1 MIAETNTQ
9 HLTSTTWNSNA
20 GDRAARPDVECRAK
34 ASEFL
39 TELIGSPPEDLLWDD
54 THHLQ
59 GHSQL
64 HGREL
69 VVIAPRDE
77 DHRTVVLTAE
87 DWDAV
92 RRANTD
98 QRRDLLDACA
108 IADHKRLVAVMS
120 EHQNAPRCL
129 TVAAGA
135 VN

>member
-1 MIAETNTQ
+1 MIADTNTQ
-9 HLTSTTWNSNA
+9 QATSTTRNSNA
-20 GDRAARPDVECRAK
+20 ADRAARPDIECRAK

-54 THHLQ
+54 VHHLQ

-64 HGREL
+64 HGRHL

-77 DHRTVVLTAE
+77 DHQTVVLTAE

-98 QRRDLLDACA
+98 QRRDLLNACA
-108 IADHKRLVAVMS
+108 IADRKRLVAVMS
-120 EHQNAPRCL
+120 DHQNAPRCL
-129 TVAAGA
+129 TLAA
-135 VN
+135 

>member
-1 MIAETNTQ
+1 MIG
-9 HLTSTTWNSNA
+9 NSNIQHRTPTTRNSSA
-20 GDRAARPDVECRAK
+20 ADQAARPDIECRAK

-39 TELIGSPPEDLLWDD
+39 TELIGSRAADLLWDD

-69 VVIAPRDE
+69 VVIASRDE
-77 DHRTVVLTAE
+77 DHQTVVLTAE

-92 RRANTD
+92 RLADTD

-120 EHQNAPRCL
+120 DQQK
-129 TVAAGA
+129 
-135 VN
+135 

>member
-1 MIAETNTQ
+1 MIGNSNIQ
-9 HLTSTTWNSNA
+9 HRTPTTRNSNA
-20 GDRAARPDVECRAK
+20 ADQAARPDIECRAK

-77 DHRTVVLTAE
+77 YHQTVVLTAE

-108 IADHKRLVAVMS
+108 IADHKRLVAVIS
-120 EHQNAPRCL
+120 DHQTRR
-129 TVAAGA
+129 AA
-135 VN
+135 

>member
-1 MIAETNTQ
+1 MGR
-9 HLTSTTWNSNA
+9 H
-20 GDRAARPDVECRAK
+20 
-34 ASEFL
+34 
-39 TELIGSPPEDLLWDD
+39 
-54 THHLQ
+54 HHLQ
-59 GHSQL
+59 GHSHF

-77 DHRTVVLTAE
+77 DHQTVVLTAE

-120 EHQNAPRCL
+120 DHWHDASLL
-129 TVAAGA
+129 TVAA
-135 VN
+135 